1 MADFPGHR
9 HEDDADSGKV
19 WRPSVTFV
27 LQTVLRQ
34 GGDWSGEQK
43 SYFKK
48 RKNRIIYKEA
58 VGNSSGHFKRHFG
71 HKYH

>member
-34 GGDWSGEQK
+34 DEERSGEQK
-43 SYFKK
+43 VYFKK
-48 RKNRIIYKEA
+48 RKRVISKEA
-58 VGNSSGHFKRHFG
+58 VGHSSGHFKRHFG

>member
-1 MADFPGHR
+1 MTDFPGHR

-34 GGDWSGEQK
+34 DEERSGEQK
-43 SYFKK
+43 VYFKK
-48 RKNRIIYKEA
+48 RKRVISKEA
-58 VGNSSGHFKRHFG
+58 VGHSSGHFKRHFG
-71 HKYH
+71 PQYH